1 MQFGGGLGISDPT
14 NRERS
19 PPTTNKYA
27 RRGDI
32 VFVGGGAAIV
42 IGLSI
47 FGGLTY
53 FDTFHTSLPKP
64 VAEKPESLRTF
75 GFSKRRSP
83 SCCLSGSHS
92 ARSAAPGH
100 RRVLTLTV
108 KVRRTGSRKFS
119 SPRRAGAA
127 SMASCSTRWCTA
139 PISRNSMV
147 MCSDGG
153 GLRLKRVL
161 PLQRH
166 HPHPEHHLV
175 ADVDVVFTHE
185 GQLAVVAD
193 TKHRQ
198 AGGYCLYRI
207 AVPHIHRQIVL
218 RDQNAAARVD
228 VKGAGVDL
236 LRLDVLDRSRLAG
249 GLIDRIHDDAV
260 FTALEDWLALKLDRG
275 LGTVCPVKI
284 AAVGMDMH
292 CAGCLPCLDI
302 IGLGQCFRTVGDL
315 RFDPAALHQIG
326 V

>member
-14 NRERS
+14 NGERS

-32 VFVGGGAAIV
+32 VFVGGGAALV

-108 KVRRTGSRKFS
+108 RVRRTGSRKFS

-139 PISRNSMV
+139 PISRNSMA

-153 GLRLKRVL
+153 GLQLKRVL

-198 AGGYCLYRI
+198 AGGYCPYRI

-236 LRLDVLDRSRLAG
+236 LRLDERPTQRSPNHRSSSGARTSTFRFSSVTRGTKFCHAIVWRLVSRSMSQDDPP
-249 GLIDRIHDDAV
+249 GLPCRRSAQKHRAPV
-260 FTALEDWLALKLDRG
+260 G
-275 LGTVCPVKI
+275 LG
-284 AAVGMDMH
+284 
-292 CAGCLPCLDI
+292 
-302 IGLGQCFRTVGDL
+302 
-315 RFDPAALHQIG
+315 PACR
-326 V
+326 